1 MAVWK
6 KIWCGRQPLVTN
18 FASDSRIHLI
28 GKNSRKVVERTES
41 RDDFEGVTMSVK
53 LGGSLTRCW
62 AYLGDPEQGDPIES
76 GMDRKSEAKKGR
88 KEIF

>member
-1 MAVWK
+1 
-6 KIWCGRQPLVTN
+6 
-18 FASDSRIHLI
+18 
-28 GKNSRKVVERTES
+28 
-41 RDDFEGVTMSVK
+41 MSVK